1 MNNYSKLRKRIS
13 KLKKYFSKLRKNF
26 FKLEKNF
33 FKLTNCCF
41 KLRNSFP
48 SGRLWWL
55 LVALWLQAATEAG
68 ASLTVSDVKDVMEK
82 TAIQDEF
89 TTGTY
94 ANRFGKGKIDAL
106 AGIRYIHQVYG
117 GKLAI
122 ANSSDNSKAI
132 TTAAEDG
139 TKTYDVTLCGRTLYK
154 DGKWNTLCLPFDLTI
169 AGSALDGYNVVA
181 MVLDGNASNL
191 TNGVLN
197 LKFDNASATILAG
210 TPFIIK
216 WDNTGE
222 NLTESNLVFPNVA
235 ISKDKN
241 DVAFKGGAFCMPL

>member
-13 KLKKYFSKLRKNF
+13 KLK
-26 FKLEKNF
+26 KNF

-139 TKTYDVTLCGRTLYK
+139 TKTYDVTLCSRTLYK

-169 AGSALDGYNVVA
+169 AGSALDGDNVVA

-222 NLTESNLVFPNVA
+222 NLTESNLVFPNVV